1 MKAILKAKINEK
13 SHTNH
18 RENIMQKY
26 SHYLN
31 NRETKQIG
39 DLKPKTHLTLSK
51 NNENCVN
58 NKEIGQTGQ

>member
-31 NRETKQIG
+31 KNKETK
-39 DLKPKTHLTLSK
+39 
-51 NNENCVN
+51 
-58 NKEIGQTGQ
+58 